1 MSGYAHPVIAV
12 VDKHEGATVVWHV
25 QTEPDP
31 PSGALSGAWILGEG
45 EVDPARLPDLLAGA
59 VELDA
64 HGSGLADIAAAIA
77 ASLAQ
82 TRAFARAAVAAD
94 KKLTA
99 PRFDAPVDVDV
110 EKLSAAFHGED
121 IARHAWATATALA
134 ELVEYWHTLERQRR
148 GRKYLQE
155 EYGSAVRPLPL
166 P

>member
-25 QTEPDP
+25 QTNPDS
-31 PSGALSGAWILGEG
+31 PSDALSGAWILGEG
-45 EVDPARLPDLLAGA
+45 EVNPVRLPNLLAGT

-64 HGSGLADIAAAIA
+64 RGTGLAEIAEGIS

-82 TRAFARAAVAAD
+82 TRAFARAAVEAD
-94 KKLTA
+94 KRLKA
-99 PRFDAPVDVDV
+99 PRFDAPVSVDV
-110 EKLSAAFHGED
+110 EKLVAAFRGEQ
-121 IARHAWATATALA
+121 IAAQAWASATALA
-134 ELVEYWHTLERQRR
+134 ELVDHWHTLERQRR